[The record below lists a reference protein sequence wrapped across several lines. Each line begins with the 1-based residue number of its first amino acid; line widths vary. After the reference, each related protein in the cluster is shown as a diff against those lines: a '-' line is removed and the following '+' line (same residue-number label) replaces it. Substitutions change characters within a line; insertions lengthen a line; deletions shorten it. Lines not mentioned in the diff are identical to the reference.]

1 MGGVC
6 SDGERSSD
14 HPADHPLMTPQEL
27 AYISARTR
35 LATPPRPPP
44 PVTVRAWLGMVFSVP
59 VLSLLYVK
67 ITHTWFLN
75 LLATKA
81 GTYMI
86 SILRMDLNQVSC

>member
-1 MGGVC
+1 
-6 SDGERSSD
+6 
-14 HPADHPLMTPQEL
+14 MTTAEL
-27 AYISARTR
+27 AYITARTS

-44 PVTVRAWLGMVFSVP
+44 KVTVRAWLGMVFSVP

-86 SILRMDLNQVSC
+86 SVLRMDLNQVRAGGGVGSLFRSFLMF